1 MSFFYRGPK
10 GDAPRR
16 SPALMRLSTGAVLV
30 LYPAGCLVRLVW
42 GGAPATEASVIADMV
57 GLGLILAAL
66 AAFAIVAPSSLQR
79 IVGEQAGA
87 LDEFELDL
95 RRRAN
100 AFAYQVFA
108 ALTLLG
114 LIYMAVASDAG
125 RFALW
130 TPGSSDHWNALIW
143 GALLVCFV
151 LPTAYLAWTA
161 PAPIADEEPA

>member
-1 MSFFYRGPK
+1 MSFFYRGPR
-10 GDAPRR
+10 GEAPRR
-16 SPALMRLSTGAVLV
+16 SPALMRLATGAVLI

-42 GGAPATEASVIADMV
+42 GGAPPTGASVIADIA

-66 AAFAIVAPSSLQR
+66 LAFALVAPSSLQR
-79 IVGEQAGA
+79 IVGEQASA

-114 LIYMAVASDAG
+114 LIYMAIASDAE
-125 RFALW
+125 RLTLW
-130 TPGSSDHWNALIW
+130 TPSNFDHWNALIW
-143 GALLVCFV
+143 GALLLCFV